1 MNKAEKVKS
10 WVLSRIGN
18 PYIMGGTG
26 AFCTVQ
32 YRQARAAQYPGSAAK
47 IKSNCQRM
55 SGKASSCEKCGY
67 WDESAGNGKRAYD
80 CAQLVRWAMETVGIK
95 MVSGATSQ
103 WKKTAWQE
111 TGTIDSLP
119 KDKLCLVYRDDGN
132 GIKGHTGIYLGDG
145 TVVHARGHDY
155 GVVRQTLAQYARW
168 THWGIPAG
176 LYDQDSPEQEEI
188 MDSFEVTGK
197 NLALRK
203 GMSTNYE
210 VLVRIPTGTVLQ
222 GTKAGAEWVNTTYDG
237 KTGYCMAQYLRS
249 TEPTDA
255 ADDEPENEPEMEPP
269 DSDSE
274 VSVTIPLTVAKA
286 LQEALKTATEGR
298 E

>member
-1 MNKAEKVKS
+1 MNKIEKVKS

-26 AFCTVQ
+26 AFCTVK
-32 YRQARAAQYPGSAAK
+32 YREARAAQYPGSAAK
-47 IKSNCQRM
+47 IKSNCPRM
-55 SGKASSCEKCGY
+55 SGKASSCVKCSY

-80 CAQLVRWAMETVGIK
+80 CAQLVRWAMDAVGIK

-103 WKKTAWQE
+103 WKKTTWQE
-111 TGTIDSLP
+111 TGAIDSLP

-155 GVVRQTLAQYARW
+155 GVMRQTLAQYARW
-168 THWGIPAG
+168 THWGIPVG
-176 LYDQDSPEQEEI
+176 LYDQDAPEQEEI
-188 MDSFEVTGK
+188 MDSYEVTGK

-210 VLVRIPTGTVLQ
+210 VLVRIPTGTILQ
-222 GTKAGAEWVNTTYDG
+222 GTKAGAEWVKTTYDG
-237 KTGYCMAQYLRS
+237 KTGYCMAQYLRG

-255 ADDEPENEPEMEPP
+255 ADDEPEKEPAEGL
-269 DSDSE
+269 
-274 VSVTIPLTVAKA
+274 VTVLLYLDVETARRLQAVLNKGLEKA
-286 LQEALKTATEGR
+286 LKGE
-298 E
+298 

>member
-1 MNKAEKVKS
+1 MNKVEKVKS

-47 IKSNCQRM
+47 IKANCPRM
-55 SGKASSCEKCGY
+55 SGKARSCEKCNY

-80 CAQLVRWAMETVGIK
+80 CAQLVRWAMDAVGIK

-103 WKKTAWQE
+103 WKKAAWQE

-155 GVVRQTLAQYARW
+155 GVMRQTLAQYARW
-168 THWGIPAG
+168 THWGIPVG
-176 LYDQDSPEQEEI
+176 LYDQDAPEQEEI
-188 MDSFEVTGK
+188 MDSYEVTGK
-197 NLALRK
+197 NLALRN

-210 VLVRIPTGTVLQ
+210 VLVRIPTGTILQ
-222 GTKAGAEWVNTTYDG
+222 GTKAGAEWVKTTYDG

-255 ADDEPENEPEMEPP
+255 ADDEPENEPAEGL
-269 DSDSE
+269 
-274 VSVTIPLTVAKA
+274 VTVPMYLDVETAKNLQAALNKGLEKA
-286 LQEALKTATEGR
+286 LKGE
-298 E
+298 

>member
-1 MNKAEKVKS
+1 MSKVDVVKN

-32 YRQARAAQYPGSAAK
+32 YREARADQYPGSAAK
-47 IKSNCQRM
+47 IRANCPRM
-55 SGKASSCEKCGY
+55 SGKANSCKGCRY
-67 WDESAGNGKRAYD
+67 YDESAGAGKRAYD
-80 CAQLVRWAMETVGIK
+80 CAQLVRFSMDAVGIK

-111 TGTIDSLP
+111 TGAIDILP
-119 KDKLCLVYRDDGN
+119 QDKLCIVYRDDGN
-132 GIKGHTGIYLGDG
+132 GVKGHTGIYLGDG
-145 TVVHARGHDY
+145 TVGHARGHDY
-155 GVVRQTLAQYARW
+155 GVVRQTLTQYARW
-168 THWGIPAG
+168 THWGIPVG
-176 LYDQDSPEQEEI
+176 LYDEDSPEQEET
-188 MDSFEVTGK
+188 MDIYEVTGK

-210 VLVRIPTGTVLQ
+210 VLARIPTGTILQ
-222 GTKAGAEWVNTTYDG
+222 GTKAGAEWVKTTYDG
-237 KTGYCMAQYLRS
+237 KTGYCMAQYLLS
-249 TEPTDA
+249 LEPADS
-255 ADDEPENEPEMEPP
+255 ADDEVEKEVENKP
-269 DSDSE
+269 SGSTAE
-274 VSVTIPLTVAKA
+274 VSVKIPLTVAKA